1 MACKGASWLPSRDIP
16 SLQGKVILITGGSNG
31 LGRRSALDLAKHNH
45 SEIWIADRSAP
56 NAQAVINAIESTYP
70 AVSVKFPKLD
80 LTSFDSIRNAAT
92 TFLAAASR
100 LDILILNAGV
110 MNVPAGSVTQER
122 HEMHFGTNHV
132 GHALL
137 VKLLVPILRTTATES
152 NVGGGKADVRVV
164 FVSSVA
170 HKYPPSGGLQFDS
183 FCPNGQTKPLSANAL
198 YGQSKL
204 ANLLYAR
211 EMAKRY
217 PQWTTV
223 SIHPG
228 TVKTDLQ
235 KSTEGSLLI
244 RAFRKVVVPLIGVDV
259 EEGARS
265 QLWAATADGVENGEY
280 YEPVGVAG
288 NGSAL
293 AKDNNLALK
302 LWDWTQ
308 REIEKVYIWH

>member
-16 SLQGKVILITGGSNG
+16 SLKGKVILITGGSNG
-31 LGRRSALDLAKHNH
+31 LGRQSAMDLAKHDPA
-45 SEIWIADRSAP
+45 EIWIAARSAP
-56 NAQAVINAIESTYP
+56 NAQTVIKAIESTSP
-70 AVSVKFPKLD
+70 TVSVKFLKLD

-92 TFLAAASR
+92 TFLSTVSR

-110 MNVPAGSVTQER
+110 MNVPAGSVTQEGY
-122 HEMHFGTNHV
+122 EMHFGTNHV
-132 GHALL
+132 GHALF
-137 VKLLVPILRTTATES
+137 VKLLVPILRTTASES

-183 FCPNGQTKPLSANAL
+183 FRPDSRSKSLSANAL

-235 KSTEGSLLI
+235 KSTDGSLLI
-244 RAFRKVVVPLIGVDV
+244 RAFQKVVVPLIGVDV

-265 QLWAATADGVENGEY
+265 QLWAATADEVENGEY

-288 NGSAL
+288 NGSAF

-302 LWDWTQ
+302 LWDWTEK
-308 REIEKVYIWH
+308 EIDNVHI

>member
-1 MACKGASWLPSRDIP
+1 MRVSRSVP
-16 SLQGKVILITGGSNG
+16 WP
-31 LGRRSALDLAKHNH
+31 H
-45 SEIWIADRSAP
+45 P
-56 NAQAVINAIESTYP
+56 NASSAAI
-70 AVSVKFPKLD
+70 
-80 LTSFDSIRNAAT
+80 
-92 TFLAAASR
+92 TFLAAAYR

-110 MNVPAGSVTQER
+110 MNVPAGSVTQEGY
-122 HEMHFGTNHV
+122 EMHFGTNHV
-132 GHALL
+132 GHALF
-137 VKLLVPILRTTATES
+137 VKLLIPILQTTASEG
-152 NVGGGKADVRVV
+152 NVGSGKADVRVV

-183 FCPNGQTKPLSANAL
+183 FHPKGQSEILSANAL

-211 EMAKRY
+211 EMAKRH
-217 PQWTTV
+217 PEWTTV

-235 KSTEGSLLI
+235 KSTDGSLLI
-244 RAFRKVVVPLIGVDV
+244 RAFQKVVVPLIGVDV

-265 QLWAATADGVENGEY
+265 QLWAATAHGVENGEY

-288 NGSAL
+288 NGSAF
-293 AKDNNLALK
+293 AKDNNIALK

-308 REIEKVYIWH
+308 KEIENVYI

>member
-31 LGRRSALDLAKHNH
+31 LGRQSALDLAKHNP
-45 SEIWIADRSAP
+45 SEIWIAVRSAP
-56 NAQAVINAIESTYP
+56 NAQAVINAIESTSP
-70 AVSVKFPKLD
+70 SVSVKFLKLN

-110 MNVPAGSVTQER
+110 MNVPAGSVTQEGY
-122 HEMHFGTNHV
+122 EMHFGTNHV
-132 GHALL
+132 GHALF

-152 NVGGGKADVRVV
+152 SVGGGKADVRVV

-170 HKYPPSGGLQFDS
+170 HEYPPSGGLQFDS
-183 FCPNGQTKPLSANAL
+183 FHPNGPTKPLSANAL

-223 SIHPG
+223 SIHAPTRG
-228 TVKTDLQ
+228 
-235 KSTEGSLLI
+235 LL
-244 RAFRKVVVPLIGVDV
+244 P
-259 EEGARS
+259 S
-265 QLWAATADGVENGEY
+265 
-280 YEPVGVAG
+280 
-288 NGSAL
+288 
-293 AKDNNLALK
+293 
-302 LWDWTQ
+302 
-308 REIEKVYIWH
+308 